1 MAIQWGFGSGGFYN
15 DSSYS
20 YLDPSI
26 TEDGSGG
33 GFWDVQASDLL
44 SAFGSIWSSYWD
56 AQTGTSTGGVSG
68 GGTVQGGGSGLVGL
82 AVLLA
87 VAALLFFTLRQ

>member
-1 MAIQWGFGSGGFYN
+1 MAEFWSDSGSYYN

-20 YLDPSI
+20 YLDPA
-26 TEDGSGG
+26 TTPEGDGG

-56 AQTGTSTGGVSG
+56 AQTGGTSGTVSG
-68 GGTVQGGGSGLVGL
+68 GGTVQGGGSALVGL

-87 VAALLFFTLRQ
+87 VAALLYFTLRQ